1 MLQGLNVSCITVN
14 VRVGLSFE
22 QETATDKYVG
32 VNNVFREILIER
44 ALQPRFTEPLFDG
57 SRSVQVKS
65 IKDWYNIINKIHFT
79 TEDSMKHFEV
89 IEKIKNTLL

>member
-44 ALQPRFTEPLFDG
+44 AL
-57 SRSVQVKS
+57 
-65 IKDWYNIINKIHFT
+65 
-79 TEDSMKHFEV
+79 
-89 IEKIKNTLL
+89 